1 MIATSRGQ
9 GMRRI
14 GKVDIGAG
22 LGDVQLRRTMIDAM
36 FATGTP
42 IARLDAHTDA
52 AMAQAGIGL
61 WECDLATERLRWSE
75 GVWNLFSLERGE
87 EPMRQAA
94 VAHYVDASRA
104 ALEAVR
110 SAAIARGQ
118 GFAIDTTIV
127 DARGRMRRMRIAA
140 AFDRGGP
147 SARLHGTKRELRD
160 DE

>member
-1 MIATSRGQ
+1 MRVNRGTRAGLPNIDATSR
-9 GMRRI
+9 
-14 GKVDIGAG
+14 
-22 LGDVQLRRTMIDAM
+22 DVQVQRALIEAQ

-42 IARLDAHTDA
+42 LARIDDATGRALAD
-52 AMAQAGIGL
+52 AGIGL

-87 EPMRQAA
+87 EPVRHAT

-118 GFAIDTTIV
+118 GFRMDATII
-127 DARGRMRRMRIAA
+127 DARGRMRRMRIDAA
-140 AFDRGGP
+140 IDISGP